1 MRIALAT
8 PDEWDAPPETA
19 LSSFARTTFTPWRAA
34 RRGGSVGARLATR
47 RSARVAP
54 AGRRATP
61 VEQVSITLADG
72 RPILGRMLTEAWFSG
87 EPNTFVGRVPFP
99 FNN

>member
-34 RRGGSVGARLATR
+34 SCAGAAGGRLATR
-47 RSARVAP
+47 RSARVAS

-61 VEQVSITLADG
+61 VEPVSITLADG
-72 RPILGRMLTEAWFSG
+72 RPI
-87 EPNTFVGRVPFP
+87 VGRVLRADRLDLGPSAFTNAIP
-99 FNN
+99 YFFYN

>member
-34 RRGGSVGARLATR
+34 RRGGSVGARLATC

-54 AGRRATP
+54 AGHRATP
-61 VEQVSITLADG
+61 VEQVSITLVDG
-72 RPILGRMLTEAWFSG
+72 RPIVGRMLPAAWFAG
-87 EPNTFVGRVPFP
+87 EPSAFAGGVTFP